1 MKQTANPRRWI
12 LGALI
17 AIGILAV
24 LAFFSEDEIPTR
36 QWILTRLAYA
46 AIAAGCYYGFRRLRS
61 RWGTTDNY

>member
-1 MKQTANPRRWI
+1 MKTLFSRRFI
-12 LGALI
+12 SAAI
-17 AIGILAV
+17 AAVGILAV

-61 RWGTTDNY
+61 RWGTTDNH